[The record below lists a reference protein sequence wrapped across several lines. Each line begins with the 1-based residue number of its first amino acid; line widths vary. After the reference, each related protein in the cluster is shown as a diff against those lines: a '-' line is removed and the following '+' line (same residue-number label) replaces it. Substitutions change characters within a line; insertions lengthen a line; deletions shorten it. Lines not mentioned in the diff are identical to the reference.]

1 MSGKY
6 NSIRIYYGNIYKFS
20 SLAKAKLAVKTASR
34 SIRIPST
41 SHVYSSKRASEIDG
55 LIMDERMMEMV
66 GWMDGWLD
74 GWMVGWLE
82 ETLILKVDP
91 KALKKLVKLRFAFV
105 VNLYLNMW

>member
-41 SHVYSSKRASEIDG
+41 SHVCSSKRASEIDG
-55 LIMDERMMEMV
+55 LIMDERMMV
-66 GWMDGWLD
+66 GWLD

-91 KALKKLVKLRFAFV
+91 KALK
-105 VNLYLNMW
+105 N